1 MPQGKKYLMYVD
13 NELQNVTKSILSE
26 VHRSQI
32 SLQPNAYS
40 LISK

>member
-26 VHRSQI
+26 VDGTS
-32 SLQPNAYS
+32 
-40 LISK
+40 